1 MMFDQIKAFFK
12 PKPLAP
18 SNQKPISVSMGEPA
32 GIGAEVL
39 FKSWLARRNTHIP
52 PFFLVGDPEFTDAQA
67 KALNMFVPV
76 EKIEHPSQA
85 NAVFNRALPVYP
97 LELETEVKPG
107 IADPANAGAVLD
119 SIKIAT
125 KFVMDGDASAIV
137 TLPIHKSTLYQSG
150 FGFAGHTEY
159 LTSLCNTTKATVMML
174 EIDTLRVALSTIHV
188 SLKDAIDKITTSLIV
203 NQTLTVERSLRHM
216 FGIAKPRIAIA
227 ALNPHAG
234 EHGAMGLEEIEIII
248 PAIEQL
254 RERGID
260 ISGPHPADTM
270 FHKNARAQY
279 DCAICLYH
287 DQGLIPIK
295 TLDFHGGV
303 NITLGLPI
311 VRTSPDHGTA
321 FDIAGKGV
329 ADPASL
335 IAALKRAEGLAIAR
349 AAYKTVK
356 A

>member
-1 MMFDQIKAFFK
+1 MMFGWFK
-12 PKPLAP
+12 PKAAAPLDH
-18 SNQKPISVSMGEPA
+18 KPISVSMGEPA

-39 FKSWLARRNTHIP
+39 FKSWLARHSQNIP
-52 PFFLVGDPEFTDAQA
+52 PFFLVGDPDFTQKQA
-67 KALNMFVPV
+67 KALGMNVPV
-76 EKIEHPSQA
+76 QSIAHPSEA
-85 NAVFNRALPVYP
+85 NALFARALPV
-97 LELETEVKPG
+97 LTLTLNTDVKPG
-107 IADPANAGAVLD
+107 VADPANASAVLD

-125 KFVMDGDASAIV
+125 KCVLDGDASAIV

-150 FGFAGHTEY
+150 FGFAGHTEF
-159 LTSLCNTTKATVMML
+159 LTDLCNTTKATVMML
-174 EIDTLRVALSTIHV
+174 EIDSLRVALSTIHV
-188 SLKDAIDKITTSLIV
+188 SLKDAIGKISTSLIV

-216 FGIAKPRIAIA
+216 FGIKKPRIAIA
-227 ALNPHAG
+227 AFNPHAG

-248 PAIEQL
+248 PAVEQL
-254 RERGID
+254 QERGID
-260 ISGPHPADTM
+260 VKGPYPADTM

-321 FDIAGKGV
+321 FDIAGKGI

-335 IAALKRAEGLAIAR
+335 IAALKRAQELAASR
-349 AAYKTVK
+349 AAYKTAQK
-356 A
+356 